1 VETLRPLNSKFVLAL
16 MFYACLYSSPEKK
29 IKRGPPPYLYACLE
43 YTRLKLC
50 LEWFKE
56 LANVVD
62 FNIKGYIY
70 FHALVMLSG
79 CAWTSQKKL
88 YEF

>member
-1 VETLRPLNSKFVLAL
+1 

-29 IKRGPPPYLYACLE
+29 IKRGPPPYIYACLE
-43 YTRLKLC
+43 YPRLKLC

-62 FNIKGYIY
+62 FNIKGCIY

>member
-1 VETLRPLNSKFVLAL
+1 L

-29 IKRGPPPYLYACLE
+29 IKRGPPPYIYACLE

-62 FNIKGYIY
+62 FNIKGCIY
-70 FHALVMLSG
+70 FHAFWLCLDF
-79 CAWTSQKKL
+79 TKKEL